1 MTSTLGFVLAA
12 FLAFAPA
19 PTGVEGAR
27 DLILLAEGRPIFLR
41 LRVTTGDLPFDS
53 SWLDSVRTLHAC
65 LDRDGDGKLTTTEA
79 GADAL
84 AALVRLATGGA
95 ATLPRVELD
104 VDPKDGVVSIEEL
117 AEALRPALGP
127 FRVQIGRLD
136 GSKRWTLGSFTSSR
150 SSGLSTA
157 SFSRTSSA
165 ALRLSRSRLNWT
177 MTTDVPE

>member
-104 VDPKDGVVSIEEL
+104 VDPKDGGKVTRVGYKTLDNGKKVRVAKRSGEVIE
-117 AEALRPALGP
+117 
-127 FRVQIGRLD
+127 
-136 GSKRWTLGSFTSSR
+136 
-150 SSGLSTA
+150 
-157 SFSRTSSA
+157 
-165 ALRLSRSRLNWT
+165 
-177 MTTDVPE
+177 